1 MLHLAAAP
9 AAKRRKKVANGSRPP
24 PTESVELIDYATGE
38 VAAVTT
44 GKVVV
49 TLNNN
54 DLPRVINGRP
64 GDPISKRPF
73 ARHFTRSKIVASC
86 KKLGLYPINAEQACT
101 HPKVRDDTKRVG
113 KANPSEMLQAELAS
127 NLKELGK
134 LGVNTKALAVKTKKR
149 DEAIEEAN
157 IAGPQEYEQAYAKL
171 VADGVTSTNIWIT
184 LGAVAFNSA
193 EVLAA
198 ELERVRILEHGR
210 QKTAYEAQQ
219 RFLTLQSDAKEIFF
233 TVAKPKKKGKALNFD
248 NLKAAEALV
257 LVRYVYKADCRDNIS
272 KQATSKQACVEFLSG
287 LQKDELKTLLHTP
300 PLLEDATILE
310 APISMSTTSDDQ
322 AAAVSQ
328 PFHVTFGKV
337 VADTKGLVPL
347 AAPEWLEDSLLDDD
361 DKRLNGKYILVNWG
375 NDGDEPDWIVGK
387 LSAKGEWEL
396 EGIEGNFKVSYAVE
410 ATTAVHVLRTN
421 EYAESADEQV
431 FIFGGHSFLI
441 WQVDSP
447 A

>member
-1 MLHLAAAP
+1 MHAECTLWILFLRPGFTRVANLLMLHGAHRNTSLSNA
-9 AAKRRKKVANGSRPP
+9 
-24 PTESVELIDYATGE
+24 TEGVIVHHRMLESEEQV
-38 VAAVTT
+38 
-44 GKVVV
+44 
-49 TLNNN
+49 LN
-54 DLPRVINGRP
+54 
-64 GDPISKRPF
+64 
-73 ARHFTRSKIVASC
+73 
-86 KKLGLYPINAEQACT
+86 
-101 HPKVRDDTKRVG
+101 
-113 KANPSEMLQAELAS
+113 
-127 NLKELGK
+127 
-134 LGVNTKALAVKTKKR
+134 
-149 DEAIEEAN
+149 
-157 IAGPQEYEQAYAKL
+157 
-171 VADGVTSTNIWIT
+171 
-184 LGAVAFNSA
+184 
-193 EVLAA
+193 
-198 ELERVRILEHGR
+198 
-210 QKTAYEAQQ
+210 
-219 RFLTLQSDAKEIFF
+219 
-233 TVAKPKKKGKALNFD
+233 
-248 NLKAAEALV
+248 
-257 LVRYVYKADCRDNIS
+257 
-272 KQATSKQACVEFLSG
+272 
-287 LQKDELKTLLHTP
+287 
-300 PLLEDATILE
+300 DATILE